1 MFFML
6 FEFKKNAKKY
16 AKEIKGKCLKT
27 KEGYFIVM
35 RKCEYRDYIR
45 GRRRRYE

>member
-1 MFFML
+1 MFFVL

-16 AKEIKGKCLKT
+16 ARKNKGKVLKT
-27 KEGYFIVM
+27 KEGYFIVIP
-35 RKCEYRDYIR
+35 KDEYRDYIR